1 MSTLPSGKNHG
12 KRKKTDDSTIIWL
25 VVWNMNFIF
34 PYIVIPTDFHIF
46 RRTGSTTNQLS
57 FRSLIFTFEA
67 PFEWLISSHD
77 GNSRT
82 VTGGVASQRVLVYP
96 VNEVGLFLVQ
106 KKRGPSGK
114 QWMVI
119 RGSCGFTR
127 FFLIMF
133 REKFFRWGWRWCMGC
148 LRKKSI
154 EINGHGMSWYS

>member
-1 MSTLPSGKNHG
+1 MSHFYHPEKIME
-12 KRKKTDDSTIIWL
+12 KRKHRTTPSLFGWWL
-25 VVWNMNFIF
+25 RTWILFFHILG
-34 PYIVIPTDFHIF
+34 IVIPTDFHIF

-106 KKRGPSGK
+106 KTEDLPGK
-114 QWMVI
+114 KW
-119 RGSCGFTR
+119 RSCLGR
-127 FFLIMF
+127 NW
-133 REKFFRWGWRWCMGC
+133 RWGWRWCMGFLC
-148 LRKKSI
+148 KTSI
-154 EINGHGMSWYS
+154 EINGHGMSW